1 MTALRSF
8 VQRHPLATFVVL
20 AYLFSWLSIPLLGG
34 PLGMGP
40 LFAALLIVALT
51 EGRAG
56 LAAWGRRSF
65 KPTSRMGWY
74 ALAAGLP
81 ILFTSVAAGVS
92 IWLGAPPPAEVNW
105 SELLVLLPVMLL
117 FGGALE
123 EPGWTGYA
131 LPRLLDRWGGAPL
144 GVLFAT
150 LIMATIRFSW
160 HLPLMLGGEVPW
172 SDIVWMIGAQI
183 VFAWLF
189 LRSGGSALTI
199 LLLHLMNNTFSGEF
213 VGSFFSGADSARYS
227 WVIAALWCA
236 LALGVLLVSG
246 PRLGLPAAS
255 TPRAVDSQ
263 ETRRRL
269 EPSSRG

>member
-8 VQRHPLATFVVL
+8 TRRHPLTTFVVL

-40 LFAALLIVALT
+40 MFAALLVVALA

-65 KPTSRMGWY
+65 RPTARAGWY

-81 ILFTSVAAGVS
+81 IVFTFVAAGIT

-105 SELLVLLPVMLL
+105 LEPLVLLPVMLL

-131 LPRLLDRWGGAPL
+131 LPRLLDRWSGVPL
-144 GVLFAT
+144 GVLVASM
-150 LIMATIRFSW
+150 IMATIRFSW
-160 HLPLMLGGEVPW
+160 HLPLMLGREVPW

-183 VFAWLF
+183 VFVWLF

-199 LLLHLMNNTFSGEF
+199 LLLHLMNNVFSGEF
-213 VGSFFSGADSARYS
+213 VGLFFSGADSARYS
-227 WVIAALWCA
+227 WIMAGLWCA
-236 LALGVLLVSG
+236 MALGVLLASG
-246 PRLGLPAAS
+246 RAWARPVHPGPQLPS
-255 TPRAVDSQ
+255 DHRVTM
-263 ETRRRL
+263 
-269 EPSSRG
+269 